1 MFHVSRLYASRI
13 TQQNTPMGFL
23 TPFALAFAALGIP
36 ILIFYMLKLRREER
50 VVSSTY
56 LWQQVLQDREAN
68 APWQKLRR
76 NLLLL
81 LQLLLLALLV
91 FALARPYTQI
101 EQAFQGNAILLL
113 DASASMQAADGAAG
127 DGRSRFEAARER
139 AQTLIDGLGP
149 NDTMT
154 LIAVADTPHVLA
166 SSTNDKALL
175 RQALNKAQV
184 SNSEADWPAALIL
197 AAASAQANVKNT
209 VIVLSDGG
217 LYRRETQPNMP
228 TVPGRLSYVPTGI
241 TAENLA
247 IAALAVR
254 DGPTGPQAFVRIAN
268 YGTQPA
274 HPLVEID
281 VNGSL
286 FDARTLNLPPAQEG
300 SITLDDLPLDTET
313 IQVRLPPDA
322 LLLDNQAWAV
332 RTLDRQATAIL
343 VTPGNTFLERAVGLL
358 PNLNVITV
366 RVTETLTNAT
376 LTQPAVPPALYI
388 FDRIT
393 PAQLPETG
401 NLFFIAPPASTALFR
416 LTGTLTN
423 TQILN
428 VKSNHALLRYIDLTD
443 VHIVRALQI
452 QAPWA
457 ESLIETPGG
466 SLLLAG
472 ETWGADSHNRR
483 VAILTFELH
492 QSDLPLK
499 IAFPLLIANMAQ
511 WLAPTGSIDLPEQ
524 AAPGMPVT
532 IRPQMG
538 VDQVIVTAPSGQQ
551 WTFQAVGDT
560 PITFAQT
567 RVPGLYTVEQRRG
580 DETLRAR
587 FAVNLF
593 SRLESDIA
601 PRDEIHIGEAP
612 VTAQKPNDLGRRE
625 WWRWPALAALS
636 VLVIEWFAHY
646 RGRTHYRRRV
656 PHGGRHRDTALRPP
670 P

>member
-1 MFHVSRLYASRI
+1 MQHG
-13 TQQNTPMGFL
+13 NKPMSFL
-23 TPFALAFAALGIP
+23 TPLALAFAALSIP

-113 DASASMQAADGAAG
+113 DTSASMQATDGAAG
-127 DGRSRFEAARER
+127 RGRSRFEAARER

-154 LIAVADTPHVLA
+154 LIAVAETPRVLA
-166 SSTNDKALL
+166 SLTNDKALL
-175 RQALNKAQV
+175 RQALNGAQV
-184 SNSEADWPAALIL
+184 SNSEADWSAALIL

-209 VIVLSDGG
+209 VIILSDGG
-217 LYRRETQPNMP
+217 LYPRETEPNMP

-254 DGPTGPQAFVRIAN
+254 DGPTGPQAFVRVAN

-274 HPLVEID
+274 RPLVEIH
-281 VNGSL
+281 VNGAL
-286 FDARTLNLPPAQEG
+286 FDARTLNLPPGQE
-300 SITLDDLPLDTET
+300 SSLPLDDLPLDTET
-313 IQVRLPPDA
+313 IEVRLPDDA
-322 LLLDNQAWAV
+322 LALDNRAWAV
-332 RTLDRQATAIL
+332 RTLDRQAAVLLI
-343 VTPGNTFLERAVGLL
+343 TPGNTFLERAVGLL
-358 PNLNVITV
+358 PNLNTTTV
-366 RVTETLTNAT
+366 RVTETLTNVTIA
-376 LTQPAVPPALYI
+376 QPALSPALYI

-393 PAQLPETG
+393 PARLPESG
-401 NLFFIAPPASTALFR
+401 NLLFIAPPASTDLFR
-416 LTGTLTN
+416 LTGVLTN

-428 VKSNHALLRYIDLTD
+428 VKSNHALLRYVDLTD
-443 VHIVRALQI
+443 VHIARALQI

-457 ESLIETPGG
+457 ESLIETPSGP
-466 SLLLAG
+466 LLLAG
-472 ETWGADSHNRR
+472 ETWSTSSRNRR
-483 VAILTFELH
+483 MAILTFELH

-499 IAFPLLIANMAQ
+499 IAFPLLIANMTQ
-511 WLAPTGSIDLPEQ
+511 WLAPIGSIDLPEQ
-524 AAPGMPVT
+524 TTPGMPVT

-551 WTFQAVGDT
+551 WAFQAVGDT

-567 RVPGLYTVEQRRG
+567 QVPGLYTVEQRRG

-612 VTAQKPNDLGRRE
+612 VSGQKPEAGRRE
-625 WWRWPALAALS
+625 WWRWPALAALG

-646 RGRTHYRRRV
+646 RGRVPYRGHRR
-656 PHGGRHRDTALRPP
+656 GRQP
-670 P
+670 